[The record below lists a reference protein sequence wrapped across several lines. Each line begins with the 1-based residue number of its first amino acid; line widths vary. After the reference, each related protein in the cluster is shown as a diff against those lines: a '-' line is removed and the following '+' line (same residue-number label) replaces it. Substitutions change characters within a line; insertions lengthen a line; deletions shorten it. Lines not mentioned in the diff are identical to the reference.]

1 MRHLLAAGVAAL
13 GLIAGSAEA
22 TQLAQYPG
30 YGPPPGYRG
39 PPPGYGGP
47 PPGYYGGPPPGYG
60 PQCPPNGNALK
71 GAAAGAAGGAIL
83 GALLG
88 GNPGQSAAIGAANG
102 GLAAARHPRTPTSTG
117 CRAGARG
124 CGRIDRADRRPLV
137 LLRQPARRIG

>member
-1 MRHLLAAGVAAL
+1 MRHLLAACVAAL

-47 PPGYYGGPPPGYG
+47 PPGYGGPPGYYG

-88 GNPGQSAAIGAANG
+88 GNPGQSAAIGAAIG
-102 GLAAARHPRTPTSTG
+102 GI
-117 CRAGARG
+117 AGAANRG
-124 CGRIDRADRRPLV
+124 SKKNRYCR
-137 LLRQPARRIG
+137 

>member
-1 MRHLLAAGVAAL
+1 MRHLPAACVAAI

-30 YGPPPGYRG
+30 YGPPPGY
-39 PPPGYGGP
+39 GGP
-47 PPGYYGGPPPGYG
+47 PPGYYG

-88 GNPGQSAAIGAANG
+88 GNPGQSAAIGAAIG
-102 GLAAARHPRTPTSTG
+102 GI
-117 CRAGARG
+117 AGAANRG
-124 CGRIDRADRRPLV
+124 SKKNRYCR
-137 LLRQPARRIG
+137 